1 MIYRRFNVFMNSR
14 KRKICIPVLSSSTS
28 IVMVKIVDI
37 VGWKIS
43 VLRYRE
49 SLVVIIRSEIYETG
63 RT

>member
-37 VGWKIS
+37 VGWKTS